1 MSRFGQALSTL
12 GALISARALRAIL
25 VASVASLALSAC
37 QDSEGLKSG
46 RAWKPIPRD
55 TLALMEAKGTT
66 KQSPILVRA
75 FKKEAELEIWKM
87 KGDGTYTLLKT
98 YPVCRWSGQLG
109 PKKREGDRQ
118 VPEGF
123 YSVSPGLMNPNS
135 NFYLSFNIGYPNAY
149 DRSHGYTGGLIM
161 VHGACSSSG
170 CFSMTDDQMSEIYA
184 IAREAFAGGQRN
196 IQVQSMPFRMTP
208 ANLARYRLDPNMK
221 FWNEIKEGHDHFEVT
236 RREPQVAFCGRRYV
250 FNATAAN
257 GAPLEADA
265 ACPPLRRDEQIASLV
280 AEKNKTEQAKVA
292 ELVANGARP
301 IRLKFADGG
310 QHPSFA
316 HVSHVSRPEAL
327 AQGPVEVVLDEPAT
341 PVSPAVRVAAA
352 RAAQQTARQEAAAA
366 PSSPAP
372 QQAST
377 TSTQPATALAPE
389 PPTASS
395 TPFFRKWLGGGSVEQ
410 AATANQPA
418 NVAAPAAGSAPAAV
432 TPPAVPGQ
440 RGATAPA
447 TRARNVDGSAKP
459 AIPPQRTSQLPPI
472 IRGAQ
477 PVLPSGLTAFHA
489 IER

>member
-1 MSRFGQALSTL
+1 MSRFGQAISTF
-12 GALISARALRAIL
+12 GAFRSARALRAIL

-75 FKKEAELEIWKM
+75 FKKEAELEVWKM

-109 PKKREGDRQ
+109 PKTREGDRQ

-135 NFYLSFNIGYPNAY
+135 NFYLAFNLGYPNAY
-149 DRSHGYTGGLIM
+149 DRSRGYTGGLIM

-170 CFSMTDDQMSEIYA
+170 CFSMTDEQISEIYA
-184 IAREAFAGGQRN
+184 IAREAFSGGQRN

-208 ANLARYRLDPNMK
+208 ENLARYRLDPNMK
-221 FWNEIKEGHDHFEVT
+221 FWNEIKEGYDHFEVT
-236 RREPQVAFCGRRYV
+236 KREPKVDFCGRRYV

-257 GAPLEADA
+257 GAQLDA
-265 ACPPLRRDEQIASLV
+265 NASCPPLQQDEQIASLV
-280 AEKNKTEQAKVA
+280 AQKRATEQTKVA
-292 ELVANGARP
+292 ELISKGVRP
-301 IRLKFADGG
+301 VRLKFADGG

-316 HVSHVSRPEAL
+316 HVTHVSRPEAL
-327 AQGPVEVVLDEPAT
+327 AQGVVEVALDEPKT
-341 PVSPAVRVAAA
+341 PVSPAVRVATARASQEAA
-352 RAAQQTARQEAAAA
+352 RTEAAAA
-366 PSSPAP
+366 QSTAAP

-377 TSTQPATALAPE
+377 TSTQPAAALAPE
-389 PPTASS
+389 QTTASS
-395 TPFFRKWLGGGSVEQ
+395 TSFFKKWLGGGSAAEQ
-410 AATANQPA
+410 PAAATQPA
-418 NVAAPAAGSAPAAV
+418 PAESAATSAPA
-432 TPPAVPGQ
+432 TPAQ
-440 RGATAPA
+440 RRATAPA
-447 TRARNVDGSAKP
+447 ARSSNAEGAAKP
-459 AIPPQRTSQLPPI
+459 ATQPQRTSELPAI

-477 PVLPSGLTAFHA
+477 PVLPLGLTAFTPLD
-489 IER
+489 R

>member
-1 MSRFGQALSTL
+1 MTRFGQALSTL
-12 GALISARALRAIL
+12 GAFRSARALRAVL

-55 TLALMEAKGTT
+55 TLSLMEAKGTT

-87 KGDGTYTLLKT
+87 KGDGTYALLKT

-109 PKKREGDRQ
+109 PKTREGDRQ

-161 VHGACSSSG
+161 VHGACSSAG

-184 IAREAFAGGQRN
+184 IAREAFAGGQQN

-257 GAPLEADA
+257 GAPLDADA
-265 ACPPLRRDEQIASLV
+265 ACPPLQRDEQIASLV
-280 AEKNKTEQAKVA
+280 AEKRKTEQTRVA
-292 ELVANGARP
+292 EIVATGARP

-316 HVSHVSRPEAL
+316 HVTHVSRPEAL
-327 AQGPVEVVLDEPAT
+327 AQGPVEVVLDEPAA

-352 RAAQQTARQEAAAA
+352 RASQQAARQEAAQARA
-366 PSSPAP
+366 SAAP

-377 TSTQPATALAPE
+377 TSTQPAAAPPE
-389 PPTASS
+389 QATASS
-395 TPFFRKWLGGGSVEQ
+395 TPFFRKWLGGVPAEQ
-410 AATANQPA
+410 AVPATQPA
-418 NVAAPAAGSAPAAV
+418 PAAAAAPAAPA
-432 TPPAVPGQ
+432 Q
-440 RGATAPA
+440 RGATAP
-447 TRARNVDGSAKP
+447 TARSRTIDDNAKP
-459 AIPPQRTSQLPPI
+459 AVQPQRTSELPAV

-477 PVLPSGLTAFHA
+477 PVLTQGLTAFSPV
-489 IER
+489 ER